1 MRKEIPFLISFIT
14 AALAVLAFFIPH
26 RPFGGLQQKMLV
38 WYSVVTGVA
47 MLIGVE
53 SLLSNHYK
61 RIRRRQNV
69 VYSTFLILG
78 FLITFVLGVY
88 SIRKYGDAFALNSPF
103 MFIFNYAEVPLQSTM
118 FALLAFFIASA
129 AYRAMKIRTFEASLL
144 LAAAVIVMLGRV
156 PVGVQLWSGM
166 PRLAE
171 WIMEIPNLAAQRG
184 ILIGV
189 ALGSVGMSLRI
200 ILGIEKPYLR

>member
-1 MRKEIPFLISFIT
+1 MRKEIPFLISALT
-14 AALAVLAFFIPH
+14 AMFAVLAFFIPH
-26 RPFGGLQQKMLV
+26 KPFGGLQQKMLV

-53 SLLSNHYK
+53 SLLNNHYK
-61 RIRRRQNV
+61 RIRRRENIL
-69 VYSTFLILG
+69 YSSFLIFG

-88 SIRKYGDAFALNSPF
+88 SIRKYGDAFAPNSPF

-129 AYRAMKIRTFEASLL
+129 AYRAMKIRTVEASLL

-156 PVGVQLWSGM
+156 PAGAQLWSGM
-166 PRLAE
+166 PKFAE

>member
-14 AALAVLAFFIPH
+14 ATLAVLAFFIPH

-69 VYSTFLILG
+69 VYSTFIILG
-78 FLITFVLGVY
+78 FLITFVLGIY
-88 SIRKYGDAFALNSPF
+88 SIRKYGDAFAPNSPF

-129 AYRAMKIRTFEASLL
+129 ACRAMKIRTFEASLL

-156 PVGVQLWSGM
+156 PAGAQLWSGM

>member
-14 AALAVLAFFIPH
+14 ATLAVLAFFIPH

-69 VYSTFLILG
+69 VYSTFIILG

-88 SIRKYGDAFALNSPF
+88 SIRKYGDAFAPNSPF

-129 AYRAMKIRTFEASLL
+129 ACRAMKIRTFEASLL

-156 PVGVQLWSGM
+156 PAGAQLWSGM

>member
-1 MRKEIPFLISFIT
+1 MRKEIPFLISGIT
-14 AALAVLAFFIPH
+14 ALFAVLAFFIPH

-47 MLIGVE
+47 MLIGVQ
-53 SLLSNHYK
+53 SLLNNHYK
-61 RIRRRQNV
+61 RIRRGENI
-69 VYSTFLILG
+69 VYSSFLIAG
-78 FLITFVLGVY
+78 FLVTFVLGVY
-88 SIRKYGDAFALNSPF
+88 SIRAYGDAFAPNSPF

-129 AYRAMKIRTFEASLL
+129 AYRAMKIRTVEASLL
-144 LAAAVIVMLGRV
+144 LIAAVIVMLGRV
-156 PVGVQLWSGM
+156 PVGAQIWSGM
-166 PRLAE
+166 PSFAE
-171 WIMEIPNLAAQRG
+171 WIMQIPNLAAQRG

>member
-1 MRKEIPFLISFIT
+1 MRTEIPFLISGLT
-14 AALAVLAFFIPH
+14 ALFAILAFFVPH

-47 MLIGVE
+47 MLIGVW
-53 SLLSNHYK
+53 SLFTNHWNK
-61 RIRRRQNV
+61 IRRRQNV
-69 VYSTFLILG
+69 LYSGFLLLG
-78 FLITFVLGVY
+78 FLLTFVLGVY
-88 SIRKYGDAFALNSPF
+88 SIEKYGDAFAPNSPF

-129 AYRAMKIRTFEASLL
+129 AYRAMKIRTIEASLL
-144 LAAAVIVMLGRV
+144 LTAAVIVMLGRV
-156 PVGVQLWSGM
+156 PVGAQMWHGM
-166 PRLAE
+166 PKLAE
-171 WIMEIPNLAAQRG
+171 WVMQIPNLAAQRG

>member
-1 MRKEIPFLISFIT
+1 
-14 AALAVLAFFIPH
+14 
-26 RPFGGLQQKMLV
+26 
-38 WYSVVTGVA
+38 

-69 VYSTFLILG
+69 VYSTFIILG
-78 FLITFVLGVY
+78 FLITFVLGIY
-88 SIRKYGDAFALNSPF
+88 SIRKYGDAFAPNSPF

-129 AYRAMKIRTFEASLL
+129 ACRAMKIRTFEASLL

-156 PVGVQLWSGM
+156 PAGAQLWSGM